1 MKLLLEAEDQG
12 SHRSLL
18 RISLNGR
25 AIANGLTT
33 AQAHLLI
40 GEILERF
47 ALPGKR
53 IHRSDIQLTGE
64 FGTSSAAAD
73 LT

>member
-1 MKLLLEAEDQG
+1 MRLLLEAEDQS

-53 IHRSDIQLTGE
+53 IQRSDVLLSEEIGA
-64 FGTSSAAAD
+64 SNAAAD
-73 LT
+73 